1 MKTTTNQFNIL
12 PINYINALL
21 RMSNDTKLRVIRL
34 LTDSLIKSDMVEKDV
49 DNTQVMLQ
57 KHAGAWVG
65 NESAEEIISQV
76 RENYSSR
83 LPLEF

>member
-65 NESAEEIISQV
+65 NESADEIISHV